1 MKTVRGCVGLVIT
14 GCLLACIGCIS
25 SGKLVD
31 REMAKK
37 GFRKATR
44 AEMLAPITSTFSIP
58 KLGPAEPARPRSDLV
73 GKWQAIS
80 MSNGR
85 LSYLTS
91 GYMGPVTTT
100 QSVFTYQFFE
110 DGTFTLAMKVVK
122 AGAMTRHETNRNGKW
137 SYVDG
142 VLTLFCLDQEGKEEA
157 LVRNVTWHDA
167 DTFWAHDDLEQMKKG
182 LEKNWSKIGV
192 ECAVE
197 CQCTPDGVRRISE
210 TYREGDEEFA
220 LLVTL
225 CPLIHKR
232 IGGVDSE

>member
-1 MKTVRGCVGLVIT
+1 MRVGGTVIGLAAVAVLAGCTTAAQIRN
-14 GCLLACIGCIS
+14 
-25 SGKLVD
+25 

-44 AEMLAPITSTFSIP
+44 AEMLAPITPTFSIP

-100 QSVFTYQFFE
+100 QSVWTYQFFE
-110 DGTFTLAMKVVK
+110 DGTFTLTIKVVK
-122 AGAMTRHETNRNGKW
+122 SGSRTGRETNRNGKW
-137 SYVDG
+137 SYEDG
-142 VLTLFCLDQEGKEEA
+142 VLTLFGLEVGGKEETV
-157 LVRNVTWHDA
+157 VRNVIWHGA

-182 LEKNWSKIGV
+182 LERFWKEGGV
-192 ECAVE
+192 ECAID
-197 CQCTPDGVRRISE
+197 CCYASDGAMNISE
-210 TYREGDEEFA
+210 TYWEGNEEKA
-220 LLVTL
+220 LCMTQR
-225 CPLIHKR
+225 PLIHNR
-232 IGGVDSE
+232 IGDVDSE